1 MRVSSKLAVQLF
13 EACGAVGIACGE
25 LLPMLSADAQ
35 AALNKRDG
43 TMEWDT
49 LIALFD
55 RLWLIVDADVER
67 MRAIGRALVHAP
79 SFILLRKL
87 AGTVVSPRSLYDAW
101 GRWIAPAALPHLS
114 LESRTVSR
122 SRLRFVGSVPA
133 PHASAIAFFH
143 CVEGGLTELP
153 RLLALERATIV
164 TSRITARAVDITIEL
179 PPSRSMF
186 GRLRRVVRAALS
198 SGEALDLLEVQRSE
212 LAHGLQTV
220 QRGASEVQEVFDR
233 LPVLV
238 VIHRDGKILWKNRA
252 VAKTLGYEGH
262 DDLVGRPLVD
272 LLEPAAREAFGGR
285 IRAPIDETPEL
296 EEVRLMKR
304 NGEVVVT
311 EVFPAQ
317 LITFDGEPARMVVGR
332 DATERVRLQQ
342 QLLVSA
348 RMASI
353 GMLAAGVAHE
363 VNNPLAY
370 VLNNVE
376 IAMKQLAPLG
386 ESTRQGREAL
396 GVALEGVDRIRT
408 IVRDLLALS
417 RLDDA
422 AVGPVDVVAVVDST
436 LALARKEIAER
447 AAFVY
452 HREPVALAKGTVARV
467 GQVLLNLLTNALEAL
482 PEDARETNELRVSVR
497 PSAAGGAVVEVT
509 DNGVGIPSEHASRV
523 FDPFFTTKAPGHGT
537 GLGLA
542 ISLRLVAEMGGE
554 LSFESTPKRGTTFR
568 MTLSAAELEDRAH
581 RQPSAQA

>member
-1 MRVSSKLAVQLF
+1 MHVSSKLAVQLF
-13 EACGAVGIACGE
+13 EACGAVGIAREE
-25 LLPMLSADAQ
+25 LLPALSPEARASLDR
-35 AALNKRDG
+35 RDG
-43 TMEWDT
+43 SIEWDS
-49 LIALFD
+49 LIGLFD

-101 GRWIAPAALPHLS
+101 SRWIAPVAVPHVS

-122 SRLRFVGSVPA
+122 SRMRFVGSVPA

-143 CVEGGLTELP
+143 FVEGGLTELP

-164 TSRITARAVDITIEL
+164 TSRITARTIDITIEL
-179 PPSRSMF
+179 PPSRSVF
-186 GRLRRVVRAALS
+186 GRLRRSVRAALS

-212 LAHGLQTV
+212 LAHGLQAV

-238 VIHRDGKILWKNRA
+238 VIHRDGKILWKNLA
-252 VAKTLGYEGH
+252 VARTLGYEGH
-262 DDLVGRPLVD
+262 DDLVGRPVFDLV
-272 LLEPAAREAFGGR
+272 EPAARDAFLGR
-285 IRAPIDETPEL
+285 MHTSADETPEL
-296 EEVRLMKR
+296 EEVRLVR
-304 NGEVVVT
+304 RDGEVVVT
-311 EVFPAQ
+311 EVFPTQ
-317 LITFDGEPARMVVGR
+317 LITFDGEPARMLVGQ

-376 IAMKQLAPLG
+376 IALKQLAPLG

-417 RLDDA
+417 RVDDA
-422 AVGPVDVVAVVDST
+422 AVGPVDVVAVVEST
-436 LALARKEIAER
+436 LALARNEIAGR
-447 AAFVY
+447 AELVY
-452 HREPVALAKGTVARV
+452 DHEPVPLARGTVARI

-482 PEDARETNELRVSVR
+482 PDGARTTNVLRVSVR
-497 PSAAGGAVVEVT
+497 PSAAGGAVVEVS
-509 DNGVGIPSEHASRV
+509 DNGVGIPTAHASRI
-523 FDPFFTTKAPGHGT
+523 FDPFFTTKLPGRGT

-542 ISLRLVAEMGGE
+542 ISLRLVAEMGGD
-554 LSFESTPKRGTTFR
+554 LSFESTAKRGTTFR
-568 MTLSAAELEDRAH
+568 LTLPPADLEDHAR